1 MNTDQSKTPAPEDN
15 QKPSTQSHDEPGK
28 ASEDETLKKMM
39 LFMETLLKEIEKDEQ
54 KNSQTNKS

>member
-1 MNTDQSKTPAPEDN
+1 MHTDQSKIPASEGD

-28 ASEDETLKKMM
+28 ASEEETLKKMM
-39 LFMETLLKEIEKDEQ
+39 FFMETLLKEIEKEEQ